1 MFLRIYLV
9 WRWFI
14 FHSFLQYSNMEASYV
29 VKDWK
34 TLKLLQKV
42 ASKSSARAL
51 LAIKFAMKLHPKQ
64 ILVSLYWILILCVT
78 YIVRLGDGPA
88 RREHRHVFHHV
99 GADVCQS
106 NATYYHTSSYILYHI
121 ITFFDVFDHVGEDV
135 CQSNV
140 SRRRLVT
147 THISNSRGV
156 SQVIQEV

>member
-1 MFLRIYLV
+1 MGLLHVGQHVGTDRLTFNGTCDVRVHRSESVLCAAMFLRIYLV

-34 TLKLLQKV
+34 TLKLLQKA

-88 RREHRHVFHHV
+88 RREHRHVWRGFLSLP
-99 GADVCQS
+99 VCLG
-106 NATYYHTSSYILYHI
+106 N
-121 ITFFDVFDHVGEDV
+121 G
-135 CQSNV
+135 
-140 SRRRLVT
+140 
-147 THISNSRGV
+147 
-156 SQVIQEV
+156 

>member
-88 RREHRHVFHHV
+88 RREHRHVLDHV

-106 NATYYHTSSYILYHI
+106 NATYYHTSSYILSHI
-121 ITFFDVFDHVGEDV
+121 IIHT
-135 CQSNV
+135 
-140 SRRRLVT
+140 
-147 THISNSRGV
+147 ISHHHFL
-156 SQVIQEV
+156 